1 MSSIVTYRGRAINR
15 EDISFI
21 CALIAS
27 HPEEGRCA
35 LSKRICREWNWVQP
49 NGCLKDMICRGLL
62 LRLEREGYIVLPP
75 RKSTPPNPFLHRRP
89 PEPVSVDETPIET
102 SLDNLFPIKI
112 CQVRRS
118 PSEKLFNGLI
128 AQYHYLGYRQPV
140 GEHLKYLILS
150 NDRPLG
156 CMALSSAAYHL
167 ACRDRF
173 IGWSP
178 DARKENIHLLSYNT
192 RFLMLPWVKVPNLG
206 SHLLGKFVKIIP
218 QDWQEIYHHP
228 VYWLE
233 TIVDTERFKG
243 TCYRAANWIFLGKTT
258 GRGLNDQTN
267 RVNRSIKEVYG
278 YPLIRDFRARL
289 GAIK

>member
-1 MSSIVTYRGRAINR
+1 MSSIITYRGRDINQQ
-15 EDISFI
+15 DVAFI
-21 CALIAS
+21 RALMAS
-27 HPEEGRCA
+27 HPADGRYA

-62 LRLEREGYIVLPP
+62 LRLEREGYVVLPP
-75 RKSTPPNPFLHRRP
+75 RKSTPLNPFLHRRP
-89 PEPVSVDETPIET
+89 PQPVSVDENPIET
-102 SLDNLFPIKI
+102 SLENLFPIKI
-112 CQVRRS
+112 HQVRRT

-150 NDRPLG
+150 KDRPVG

-167 ACRDRF
+167 ACRDSF
-173 IGWSP
+173 IGWSHG
-178 DARKENIHLLSYNT
+178 ARKQNIHLLTYNT
-192 RFLMLPWVKVPNLG
+192 RFLILPWVKVPNLG
-206 SHLLGKFVKIIP
+206 SHLLGKFAKIIP
-218 QDWQEIYHHP
+218 VDWQKLYHHP

-233 TIVDTERFKG
+233 TIVDTDRFKG

-258 GRGLNDQTN
+258 GRGLNDKTN

-278 YPLIRDFRARL
+278 YPLIRNFRARL
-289 GAIK
+289 GAVK